1 MLLEENAKIND
12 LGFGDGFLAM
22 TAKAWAIKEKIED
35 WTSSKFKTLVLQK
48 HYQENEKREQ
58 TQKGRKYIQTIY
70 LIRLTSRIYKYIYE
84 EYMRRQTPNL
94 KMGKR
99 FE

>member
-48 HYQENEKREQ
+48 HYQENEKITHQIE
-58 TQKGRKYIQTIY
+58 KNY
-70 LIRLTSRIYKYIYE
+70 LYLPVYLPFLVLFRPLFWSRFPSSIIFFFCE
-84 EYMRRQTPNL
+84 GLP
-94 KMGKR
+94 
-99 FE
+99 